1 MGTVASYRESPG
13 RRILL
18 GTRRSIACTPRW
30 LVRFGYDG
38 SGFSGW
44 ARQPAGRTVEGVLRD
59 GLRRRG
65 IVPTLDEAH
74 LEVAS
79 RTDRGVSARANALAL
94 WSGISGG
101 PLLRR
106 LNAISPELFFTAARP
121 IPQDFRVRAAIR
133 RVYRYFEPGPMPD
146 LEGWRRAAR
155 LFQGR
160 VDVRSFGRGLPGRSP
175 QWRTVE
181 SVVVEP
187 LGDGRLIEVRAPSF
201 VWGMV
206 RKIVGALREVERGR
220 LPLSRLEAA
229 IAGETRLT
237 LPMAEPEGLVLWEVE
252 YPVGWETPWGGP
264 NRHQTSFARTTR
276 DGLWRRE
283 EVLDALF
290 GGGGRKERNS
300 VGDTELPGREPV

>member
-1 MGTVASYRESPG
+1 MT
-13 RRILL
+13 
-18 GTRRSIACTPRW
+18 RW

-44 ARQPAGRTVEGVLRD
+44 ARQPAARTIEGVLRD
-59 GLRRRG
+59 GLRRRD
-65 IVPTLDEAH
+65 IAPTPEEAR

-94 WSGISGG
+94 WSGISAGT
-101 PLLRR
+101 LLRR
-106 LNAISPELFFTAARP
+106 LNAISPELFFTAAVP
-121 IPQDFRVRAAIR
+121 IPPEFRVRAAIR
-133 RVYRYFEPGPMPD
+133 RVYRYFDPGPAFDP
-146 LEGWRRAAR
+146 EGWCRAAR

-160 VDVRSFGRGLPGRSP
+160 VDVRSFGRGIPARSP

-187 LGDGRLIEVRAPSF
+187 LGSGRLIEVRAPSF

-206 RKIVGALREVERGR
+206 RKIVGTLREVDQGR

-229 IAGETRLT
+229 IVGKDRLT

-252 YPVGWETPWGGP
+252 YPLEWETPWGGP
-264 NRHQTSFARTTR
+264 NRHQASFARTTR

-290 GGGGRKERNS
+290 GGGRRTTRDG
-300 VGDTELPGREPV
+300 VGDPRPARAEPL